1 MGSNS
6 SSGGGAGGN
15 TGADAGFVVAEQ
27 KKKQKINESGY
38 GPDYQGDIYNIKQ
51 PKKKNILERVVEG
64 SPTVKVVKAILKPGE
79 KVNREYFETTVKPA
93 GTSKYSNYE
102 DYIRARS
109 KGEVDA
115 YGREISQTDRG
126 GNGGGAIGTS
136 GQVVQAPQP
145 VTSPTTA
152 EVSQSAAADA
162 QESLMLRKRRTL
174 AKGRSPTIMTGV
186 TGATGSLTLG
196 KPSLL
201 GR

>member
-51 PKKKNILERVVEG
+51 PKKKNILERVIEA
-64 SPTVKVVKAILKPGE
+64 SPTVRVLKAILKPGE

-102 DYIRARS
+102 DYITARS

-115 YGREISQTDRG
+115 YGREVRQG
-126 GNGGGAIGTS
+126 GDGGGAIGTS
-136 GQVVQAPQP
+136 GQVVQAPT
-145 VTSPTTA
+145 VTAPTTA

-162 QESLMLRKRRTL
+162 QESLVLRKRKTL
-174 AKGRSPTIMTGV
+174 ARGRSPTIITGV

>member
-174 AKGRSPTIMTGV
+174 ARGRSPTIMTGV

>member
-64 SPTVKVVKAILKPGE
+64 SPTVKVVKAIFKPGE

-162 QESLMLRKRRTL
+162 QESLVLRKRRTL
-174 AKGRSPTIMTGV
+174 ARGRSPTIMTGV